1 MSSLCPFRSPLWVQA
16 AAELPLPLASGNNM
30 LCVLVIA
37 PEPVGSA
44 HSWKQSSVC
53 CGWWE
58 YSVGVFPLT
67 ATEMSA
73 CTVQACWLGLTSD
86 YVFSGC
92 GLNYQFLSARN
103 LLNDSAH
110 PRLLTGESNTLVG
123 NRMFGEASNGL
134 TFQPVSTA
142 G

>member
-1 MSSLCPFRSPLWVQA
+1 MYSLCSFRSPLWVQA
-16 AAELPLPLASGNNM
+16 AAELPLPLASGNNT
-30 LCVLVIA
+30 LCIVSYLLPRSPWGVHTPGSRA
-37 PEPVGSA
+37 RCAVG
-44 HSWKQSSVC
+44 
-53 CGWWE
+53 G
-58 YSVGVFPLT
+58 GNTVFPLT